1 MMKLL
6 TKEAGVNVIDYDK
19 ILSQKVRDIKPS
31 GIRKFFDIAGKM
43 EDVISLGVGE
53 PDFNTPWVIRK
64 AAIQVLERK
73 HIIYGPNK
81 GVVPLR
87 KAVSDRIFKKHD
99 VSYDMEKEIIITVG
113 GSEAIDLAIRGL
125 VNNGDEVLVVEPCF
139 VCYAPLVELAG
150 GVAVPVPTRIE
161 NNFKLTVDDFRDKVT
176 ERTKLII
183 LPFPNNPTG
192 AVMTKEDLEPIA
204 EFLRD
209 TNIMVLTDEIYSEL
223 TYGRKHFSIIELD
236 GMRERTIYV
245 NGFSKAYAMTG
256 WRLGYLA
263 APEPIVSQIAKI
275 HQYGIMC
282 SPYIS
287 QNAAVEALN
296 SCDAEVNK
304 MVDEYNVRRRYL
316 VSEFNRLGLT
326 CFNPE
331 GAFYVFP
338 CIKSTGLTSDEFCER
353 LLYEGKVAAVPGTA
367 FGESGEGYMRI
378 SYAYSLKH
386 LMEAIRR
393 IEIFLKKLEAEK
405 NEG

>member
-6 TKEAGVNVIDYDK
+6 MKEAGVNVIDYDK
-19 ILSQKVRDIKPS
+19 ILSKKVKEIKPS
-31 GIRKFFDIAGKM
+31 GIRKFFDIAGTM
-43 EDVISLGVGE
+43 DDVISLGVGE

-81 GVVPLR
+81 GVLPLR
-87 KAVSDRIFKKHD
+87 KAVSERICKKHD
-99 VSYDMEKEIIITVG
+99 VSYNPEKELIVTVG

-125 VNNGDEVLVVEPCF
+125 VDEGDEVLVVEPCF

-161 NNFKLTVDDFRDKVT
+161 NNFKLTVEDFKDKVT
-176 ERTKLII
+176 ERTKLLI

-192 AVMTKEDLEPIA
+192 AVMTREDLEPIA
-204 EFLRD
+204 EFLRETD
-209 TNIMVLTDEIYSEL
+209 IMVLTDEIYSEL

-287 QNAAVEALN
+287 QNAAVEALT
-296 SCDAEVNK
+296 SCDAEVAK
-304 MVDEYNVRRRYL
+304 MVDEYNIRRRYL
-316 VSEFNRLGLT
+316 VNEFNRLGLT

-338 CIKSTGLTSDEFCER
+338 CVKSTGLSSDEFCER

-386 LMEAIRR
+386 LM
-393 IEIFLKKLEAEK
+393 
-405 NEG
+405 